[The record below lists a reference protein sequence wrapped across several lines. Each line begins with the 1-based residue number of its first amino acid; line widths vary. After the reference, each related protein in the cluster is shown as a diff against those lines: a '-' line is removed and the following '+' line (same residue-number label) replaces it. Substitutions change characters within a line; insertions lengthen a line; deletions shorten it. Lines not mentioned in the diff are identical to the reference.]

1 MGSGDDGLD
10 EKDGLDEIEKDGL
23 DEKTWLDERRM
34 VGLGEGGL
42 EERRMG

>member
-23 DEKTWLDERRM
+23 DM
-34 VGLGEGGL
+34 NGLS
-42 EERRMG
+42 R